1 MKHDRNIKRIGC
13 SYIKIGFSDNSFI
26 FYSIAMDQN
35 AMSFWGLGTWGIVLI
50 LFLFFM
56 NNGNGFG
63 WFWGNN
69 AAWLLNGMNNNN
81 NHDNTVDIINN
92 NSFWSQQL
100 AAQQNLANQTTLITQ
115 GFCNTNNNIEK
126 AILAGQQNTA
136 AIIAAS
142 TSNTQKILDK
152 LCADETARLRS
163 ELLEARNSQSNSL
176 QTQYLISQLRPYP
189 TPSYQVSSPYESI
202 TPAAWA

>member
-1 MKHDRNIKRIGC
+1 MKFT
-13 SYIKIGFSDNSFI
+13 SLFI

-92 NSFWSQQL
+92 NTQWSQQL
-100 AAQQNLANQTTLITQ
+100 AAQQALANQTTLITQ
-115 GFCNTNNNIEK
+115 GFCGVNNNIEK
-126 AILAGQQNTA
+126 AILAWQQNTA
-136 AIIAAS
+136 AIIASSAA
-142 TSNTQKILDK
+142 NVQKVLDK
-152 LCADETARLRS
+152 LCEQETQALRTQLAES
-163 ELLEARNSQSNSL
+163 RVIANNAAQTTELLSKL
-176 QTQYLISQLRPYP
+176 QP
-189 TPSYQVSSPYESI
+189 TPVPSWIVSSPYTSI
-202 TPAAWA
+202 YPPTTPAAASGS